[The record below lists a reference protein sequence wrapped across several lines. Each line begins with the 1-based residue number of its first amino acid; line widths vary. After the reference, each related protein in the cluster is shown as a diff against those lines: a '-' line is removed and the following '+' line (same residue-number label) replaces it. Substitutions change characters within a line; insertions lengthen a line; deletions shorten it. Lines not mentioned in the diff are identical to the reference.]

1 MSTLQPRGP
10 RYGAFIGTG
19 CAVGVLAA
27 MVLALIRPASPTY
40 ERGQVALYLALLL
53 GFLGGLLGGGL
64 AVLLDAR
71 AERRR

>member
-1 MSTLQPRGP
+1 
-10 RYGAFIGTG
+10 
-19 CAVGVLAA
+19 